1 MAAVTSWNIVVYVH
15 MFFYAFIFG
24 DFVNNRNQKIG
35 DDPHYIAFLTLPD
48 PQNGNRRKNIEGDP
62 GNLDLFPPHKGA

>member
-48 PQNGNRRKNIEGDP
+48 PQND
-62 GNLDLFPPHKGA
+62 LDL